1 MLKIHCGIRGN
12 TVSLVDSYFESNFEP
27 EWLDDSLVKQ
37 MVLDVDKS
45 VVLAPYCIDSPVLG
59 QISPFMLSGGVKA
72 LILMFKTD
80 YVINASMCGDN
91 FSKWIFK
98 ISENKDLEIDLEH
111 IMYFDDIPA
120 DKFRAFLINKN
131 IMLNSY
137 VDYLKNI
144 SACQREET
152 KYERSLYNPD

>member
-1 MLKIHCGIRGN
+1 MLKIHYGIREN

-27 EWLDDSLVKQ
+27 EWPNDDLVKK

-45 VVLAPYCIDSPVLG
+45 EVLAPYCINSPVLG
-59 QISPFMLSGGVKA
+59 QISPFMLSDSVKA
-72 LILMFKTD
+72 LILMLKTG

-91 FSKWIFK
+91 CSKWIFK

-111 IMYFDDIPA
+111 IMYFNDIPV

-152 KYERSLYNPD
+152 KYERSLHNPD